1 MSKKEMLD
9 LMRLLSALESW
20 AMSRS
25 ERLPDYLHLQSSP
38 HSTRCL
44 GTRMDTGLMCL
55 HTAQGKRC
63 FRRFGQKIPMRIRVS
78 FQRRAGSFILPLAGC
93 KL

>member
-25 ERLPDYLHLQSSP
+25 ERLPDYLHEQIASS
-38 HSTRCL
+38 TDVLERYIL
-44 GTRMDTGLMCL
+44 E
-55 HTAQGKRC
+55 GK
-63 FRRFGQKIPMRIRVS
+63 P
-78 FQRRAGSFILPLAGC
+78 
-93 KL
+93 